1 MLYEFCSVDRDC
13 LKEMEDIFNSVIDT
27 YRHMGID
34 VQVDVKGIRPCRGDV
49 DENALIRLTGRN
61 KAIVEFFS
69 GGGM

>member
-1 MLYEFCSVDRDC
+1 MNSIAQEASMLYEFCSVDRDC

-49 DENALIRLTGRN
+49 TRMR
-61 KAIVEFFS
+61 
-69 GGGM
+69 